1 MATGRRVKRVVEG
14 LVPPGTYRALWSGED
29 ESGRRV
35 AAGVYFVRLQAE
47 HFGATVKVVL
57 LR

>member
-14 LVPPGTYRALWSGED
+14 LVPPGVHRALWSGDD

-35 AAGVYFVRLQAE
+35 AAGGYFVRLQAE
-47 HFGATVKVVL
+47 GYGATAKVVL